1 MGAFVN
7 RFSVFTLLIFGLF
20 SNHESGRS
28 QETVDL
34 RCDYRVKPLAVD
46 RNDPLLSWRLEGD
59 RQGLAQTAYQI
70 QAATSIDGL
79 DQADLWDSGWI
90 EDSRSVAIEYS
101 GQRPAAKKR
110 VHWRVR
116 IKDDAGT
123 ILPWSQP
130 SWFDVGLTRD
140 SDWKGAKWISCGR
153 TLQPDYGP
161 IDAMGDWIAAG
172 QTPEQSNTVTYKLK
186 FSLPDKKVVYAG
198 TWWNHVENGST
209 ELTVNGRKGVSGPEG
224 PATIFYKD
232 YSFYLQAENEVSIQ
246 LTDADA
252 ATPVCFGMQ
261 VVFADGSQQLIK
273 TSEHWQVQIGDER
286 KPAKVVCRYGKQ
298 PLGEAKISPR
308 APLAAAWYK
317 KDFDVSKNVT
327 SARLY
332 VCGLGY
338 NEPYLNGQKVG
349 DEVLAPGQTDYQH
362 FAHYSVFDVRDQIK
376 PGANALSILLGDGWY
391 NNDRTFS
398 HSRLR
403 YGNPGL
409 RAYLDIRYKDGTN
422 QQIVSDEN
430 WRWKQ
435 SGLTMSSVFL
445 GDYFDYRKWHGPR
458 QQSDK
463 PADWQPVQ
471 VVKALS
477 PKLIAQD
484 FPPIRVVQ
492 EIEPVK
498 TTQVGEK
505 TWIVDLGQNISGWI
519 GLEFDEPAGTVIRL
533 RCVEMLTEDG
543 QHLDNVPQSFWNC
556 HASPQHHR
564 IIADG
569 KPHKWRPYF
578 SYHGF
583 RYAEIHGLSK
593 APTPGQIKGLVVNT
607 DTPVT
612 ATFESSDPLLD
623 RIFKMG
629 IQTHLNNMHSILEDC
644 PHREKCLWG
653 GDAHSSWATGF
664 YALDSASFYRQ
675 QVRLFLTPPFDPKG
689 IPGRIGVGK
698 RATNKTLDFTW
709 SVSPLFL
716 AWRNYQLNGDL
727 QTADDFYDVMKRF
740 LRYFE
745 KKSPDLIPHIYRYGD
760 HAAPIGI
767 SRAPQDPQLIAAF
780 NFYAA
785 AERFADF
792 ADALDKTDD
801 ATWSRDLA
809 DRIRASI
816 RKKYYDSK
824 LKTFGNGTHD
834 SLALA
839 FGIVD
844 PAEQKA
850 VAASL
855 AKVYQENGKKF
866 DGGFMSYF
874 IYPQLTKYG
883 YVDLA
888 LEMLRNPDYPG
899 IAQSIRDYDATTIF
913 ERFNNQGRNQQMRQ
927 SLDHHAM
934 NHPTAWMLNDLAG
947 IRYQPNQPG
956 GQRLVLAPSIPTDL
970 QRVAASLKTAYGTIV
985 SKWQQSDGEVT
996 WSINIPPNC
1005 IAKTRPPRGIEN
1017 LSIDGKAAES
1027 NESFNLKAGR
1037 YELKWTKANP
1047 VQAAEPQVGD
1057 PLVND
1062 QPPQGFS
1069 KVFNG
1074 VNLDGWKGSS
1084 HWSVEQG
1091 ALTGVADGT
1100 LKANQFIVWQ
1110 GKPLKNFELRV
1121 MVRVTEGGNS
1131 GLQYRSKLRPDLGAH
1146 RLSGYQCDVVAKN
1159 PAYNGMLYEEQG
1171 RRILARNG
1179 KTVVIDTNGQP
1190 WITRAK
1196 PVAKFKPNQWHEYRI
1211 LARGNH
1217 LQHFINGKQTA
1228 DVIDL
1233 DEAGRSLEGVLAVQ
1247 VHVGPPMKIQ
1257 YKNFYLKRLP
1267 DDLPLVEKK
1276 DAPIPDN
1283 ALQVKPQGR
1292 LPKNWKPVTYAER
1305 EKIAAQA
1312 LQPRFHSPDNT

>member
-1 MGAFVN
+1 MRVIVFIALLMLSLCSPDLAGA
-7 RFSVFTLLIFGLF
+7 
-20 SNHESGRS
+20 
-28 QETVDL
+28 QQTVDL
-34 RCDYRVKPLAVD
+34 RCDFRTKPLAVD
-46 RNDPLLSWRLEGD
+46 RIDPMLSWRLQGV
-59 RQGLAQTAYQI
+59 RKGLAQTAYQI
-70 QAATSIDGL
+70 QAATTLDKL
-79 DQADLWDSGWI
+79 DQPDLWDSGW
-90 EDSRSVAIEYS
+90 VS
-101 GQRPAAKKR
+101 GNQSNGIIYQGRLPAAQER
-110 VHWRVR
+110 VFWRVR
-116 IKDDAGT
+116 IRDEADVVV
-123 ILPWSQP
+123 PWSEVT
-130 SWFDVGLTRD
+130 WFDVGLLQD
-140 SDWKGAKWISCGR
+140 SDWRGAKWISCDR
-153 TLQPDYGP
+153 TVRPAYGP
-161 IDAMGDWIAAG
+161 TDVMGDWIAASK
-172 QTPEQSNTVTYKLK
+172 TPEKSKTVTYKLK
-186 FSLPDKKVVYAG
+186 FTLPDKKVVYAG
-198 TWWNHVENGST
+198 TWWNHVDKGST
-209 ELTVNGRKGVSGPEG
+209 ELMVNGLKGVSGPEG

-232 YSFYLQAENEVSIQ
+232 YSFYLKPENEVSIK
-246 LTDADA
+246 LTDADSS
-252 ATPVCFGMQ
+252 TPVSFGMQ
-261 VVFADGSQQLIK
+261 VVFADGSEQLIQ
-273 TSEHWQVQIGDER
+273 TSAAWEVQVKDER
-286 KPAKVVCRYGKQ
+286 KQAKVVCPYGKQ
-298 PLGEAKISPR
+298 PLGEAITSPR

-317 KDFDVSKNVT
+317 KDFDVAKKIV

-362 FAHYSVFDVRDQIK
+362 FAHYNVFDVRDQIK

-398 HSRLR
+398 HARLR

-409 RAYLDIRYKDGTN
+409 RAYLDIRYEDGTH
-422 QQIVSDEN
+422 QQIVSADD
-430 WRWKQ
+430 WRWKR

-445 GDYFDYRKWHGPR
+445 GDYIDFRQWHDEW
-458 QQSDK
+458 QQPSGWK
-463 PADWQPVQ
+463 PVQ
-471 VVKALS
+471 IVKALS

-484 FPPIRVVQ
+484 FPPIRVVR

-498 TTQVGEK
+498 TIQVGEK

-519 GLEFDEPAGTVIRL
+519 GLEFNEPAGTVIRI

-543 QHLDNVPQSFWNC
+543 QQLDNVPQSFWNC

-569 KPHKWRPYF
+569 KPHQWRPYF

-583 RYAEIHGLSK
+583 RYAEIHGLST
-593 APTPGQIKGLVVNT
+593 APTLGQIKGLAVNT

-664 YALDSASFYRQ
+664 YALESASFYRQ
-675 QVRLFLTPPFDPKG
+675 QIRLFFTPPFDPKG

-716 AWRNYQLNGDL
+716 AWRNYQINGDI
-727 QTADDFYDVMKRF
+727 QTVADHYDVMRQF

-745 KKSPDLIPHIYRYGD
+745 KKSSDLIPHIFRYGD

-767 SRAPQDPQLIAAF
+767 PRAPQDPQLIAAF

-785 AERFADF
+785 ADRFADL
-792 ADALDKTDD
+792 AEALEKTDD
-801 ATWSRDLA
+801 AKWSLDLA
-809 DRIRASI
+809 SRIRKSI
-816 RKKYYDSK
+816 IQKYYDSK
-824 LKTFGNGTHD
+824 RKTFGNGTHD

-855 AKVYQENGKKF
+855 AKVYQKNGKKF

-874 IYPQLTKYG
+874 IYPQLTEYG

-888 LEMLRNPDYPG
+888 LEILRNPDYPG

-913 ERFNNQGRNQQMRQ
+913 ERFNNQGRDQQMRQ

-934 NHPTAWMLNDLAG
+934 NHPTAWMLNYLAG
-947 IRYQPNQPG
+947 IRCHPNTPG
-956 GQRLVLAPSIPTDL
+956 GQRILLAPSVPTDL
-970 QRVAASLKTAYGTIV
+970 ARIDASVKTAYGTIG
-985 SKWQQSDGEVT
+985 SKWNQKDGQVT

-1005 IAKTRPPRGIEN
+1005 VAETRPPRGIEN
-1017 LSIDGKAAES
+1017 LSIDGKAIQAT
-1027 NESFNLKAGR
+1027 ESFDLAAGR
-1037 YELKWTKANP
+1037 YELKWTKAKP
-1047 VQAAEPQVGD
+1047 VQAAEPQVGKSQIND
-1057 PLVND
+1057 P
-1062 QPPQGFS
+1062 PPKGFTR
-1069 KVFNG
+1069 VFNG
-1074 VNLDGWKGSS
+1074 VDLDGWKGSS

-1110 GKPLKNFELRV
+1110 GEPLKNFDLRV
-1121 MVRVTEGGNS
+1121 MVRVSEGGNS
-1131 GLQYRSKLRPDLGAH
+1131 GLQYRSKLRPDLGPH

-1179 KTVVIDTNGQP
+1179 KSVVIDTVGQP
-1190 WITRAK
+1190 WITQAK
-1196 PVAKFKPNQWHEYRI
+1196 PVVKFKPNQWHQYRV
-1211 LARGNH
+1211 LAQGNR
-1217 LQHFINGKQTA
+1217 LQHWIDGHKTVDA
-1228 DVIDL
+1228 VDL
-1233 DEAGRSLEGVLAVQ
+1233 DESGRALEGLLAVQ

-1257 YKNFYLKRLP
+1257 YKDFFLKRLP
-1267 DDLPLVEKK
+1267 DNLPLINSADVR
-1276 DAPIPDN
+1276 IPN
-1283 ALQVKPQGR
+1283 EALQVKPQGR
-1292 LPKNWKPVTYAER
+1292 LPKDWKPDTYGDRKKLA
-1305 EKIAAQA
+1305 K
-1312 LQPRFHSPDNT
+1312 QPAGNP